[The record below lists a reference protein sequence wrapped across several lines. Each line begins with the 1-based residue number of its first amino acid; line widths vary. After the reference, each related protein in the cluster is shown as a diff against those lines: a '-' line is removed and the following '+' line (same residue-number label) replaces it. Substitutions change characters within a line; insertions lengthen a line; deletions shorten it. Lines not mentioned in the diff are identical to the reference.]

1 MNKELEKDL
10 KNLAKKVQETAMKH
24 GDIYI
29 SVSHS
34 KGSDFAIATAFVDGK
49 YISVPF
55 WEPDEKS

>member
-24 GDIYI
+24 GNIYI

-34 KGSDFAIATAFVDGK
+34 TGSDSTFATAFVDGK